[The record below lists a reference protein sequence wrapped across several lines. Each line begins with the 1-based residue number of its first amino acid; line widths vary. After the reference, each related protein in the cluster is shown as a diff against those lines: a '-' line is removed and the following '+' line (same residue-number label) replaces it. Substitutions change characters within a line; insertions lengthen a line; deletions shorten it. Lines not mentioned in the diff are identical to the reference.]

1 VLIQSSCS
9 TLPWDPIKQF
19 SSIVGQTC
27 TKIFWFNDP
36 ATLIELFAPLQKYL
50 PGHHIPDMSAHVC
63 KDIKEL
69 LVQTKHSATISN
81 EDVLDLAFVLDPGFI
96 AKKTNIVLLGME
108 SIYKRGREVTAECL
122 VLHKSGKNI
131 FKPYGHVST

>member
-1 VLIQSSCS
+1 MLIQRSCS

-50 PGHHIPDMSAHVC
+50 PGHHIPDMSAHGC

-81 EDVLDLAFVLDPGFI
+81 EDVLDLAFVLDPGLI
-96 AKKTNIVLLGME
+96 AKKTNIVL
-108 SIYKRGREVTAECL
+108 
-122 VLHKSGKNI
+122 
-131 FKPYGHVST
+131 